1 MRNISGKRSNPADR
15 DGTAATP
22 DTAVEQRGAL
32 KRELLEEMTSWSS
45 GDRGVFKSWHR
56 HALSLV
62 HLQVLTLVDS
72 DGPVSMRQLAES
84 LDVSDAGA
92 TGVVDRMEKRG
103 LVERRRDA
111 VDRRVVFVHL
121 TDAGRHVFEELAAR
135 RRERLSKL
143 LDELSEGDMAALL
156 RGVRAVHAVRNRF
169 IESEA
174 WQSNPGP
181 PHSTG

>member
-1 MRNISGKRSNPADR
+1 MRNIPDTRSNPPETGGAADP
-15 DGTAATP
+15 AA
-22 DTAVEQRGAL
+22 EQRGAL
-32 KRELLEEMTSWSS
+32 KRELLEEMASWSS

-62 HLQVLTLVDS
+62 HLQVLTLLDA
-72 DGPVSMRQLAES
+72 DGPVTMRRLAES

-103 LVERRRDA
+103 LVERRRDGD
-111 VDRRVVFVHL
+111 DRRVVFVHL

-143 LDELSEGDMAALL
+143 LDELSEADMAALL
-156 RGVRAVHAVRNRF
+156 RGVRAVHAVRRRF

-174 WQSNPGP
+174 WESNPNP
-181 PHSTG
+181 PHSG